1 MLELQNEEINEEK
14 ILAVQDATYAVL
26 LQKKKP
32 EKIQACQNLNSDLC
46 DTGAAL

>member
-26 LQKKKP
+26 LQKK
-32 EKIQACQNLNSDLC
+32 
-46 DTGAAL
+46 T

>member
-26 LQKKKP
+26 LQKK
-32 EKIQACQNLNSDLC
+32 NLKKFRL
-46 DTGAAL
+46 ARI